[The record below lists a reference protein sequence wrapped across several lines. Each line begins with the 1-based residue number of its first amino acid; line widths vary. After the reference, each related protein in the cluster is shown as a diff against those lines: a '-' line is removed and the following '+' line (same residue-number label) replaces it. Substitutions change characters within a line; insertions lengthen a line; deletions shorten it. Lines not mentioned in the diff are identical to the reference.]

1 MELTRNADKV
11 LCYIYKIFLTRKRQ
25 GKSQHESKKFSED
38 FYKSDSDLSSW
49 HESDIDDSLMELG
62 RNGYLKIYIGG
73 DFELTD
79 QSIVYMENRFKNGLK
94 ELATFISQFVP

>member
-1 MELTRNADKV
+1 MQIR
-11 LCYIYKIFLTRKRQ
+11 
-25 GKSQHESKKFSED
+25 FSED

-94 ELATFISQFVP
+94 ELAAFISQFVP